1 MVESKLAEAVMQL
14 QSVVIGLQAE
24 MKALHEDHAKLRA
37 YAQQIDNAAGNRLKI
52 LDEAVGITPA
62 KPVVAAPAG
71 GAVNGKAEVAPA
83 APAADAA
90 PAAGEVN

>member
-1 MVESKLAEAVMQL
+1 MEESKLAEAVMQL
-14 QSVVIGLQAE
+14 QSVIIGLQSE
-24 MKALHEDHAKLRA
+24 MKSQRDELGKLRA
-37 YAQQIDNAAGNRLKI
+37 YATQIDNAAGNRLKI